1 MGLNAARRK
10 TAQQNARKIS
20 TLFSQPSQLSQLSQ
34 SAVAKQL
41 VLFYY
46 RWQRVDRRTKTDIG
60 RRAAASISGGFR
72 IMINQQRVMEIL
84 NKGNNN
90 DQWSLMCDR
99 FLATLII
106 INLLG
111 ICLESVQS
119 VRDQYDTQLMYLEI
133 ISVSIFSLEYALRL
147 WSSASNT
154 ELKGSTA
161 SQRRFSYATS
171 FTGLIDLIAILPSI
185 MGLFANNLDLRWLR
199 TLRLIRLLKLSH
211 YSTALEDLFSAVYQE
226 RRSFFAAMYI
236 MAIALFMA
244 SALMYLAENAAQPEK
259 FSSIP
264 QTMWW
269 AVVTLTTVGYGDVTP
284 ITPLGQIIG
293 ALTAI
298 SGICAAALLTGIV
311 ASAFANQMARRQAIF
326 EAEVTTALQ
335 DGEISK
341 DEAGTIEL
349 LRNEFKITEEHAL
362 AIIQLAKENYDLK
375 K

>member
-1 MGLNAARRK
+1 
-10 TAQQNARKIS
+10 
-20 TLFSQPSQLSQLSQ
+20 
-34 SAVAKQL
+34 
-41 VLFYY
+41 
-46 RWQRVDRRTKTDIG
+46 
-60 RRAAASISGGFR
+60 
-72 IMINQQRVMEIL
+72 MINQQRVMEIL

-269 AVVTLTTVGYGDVTP
+269 AVVTLTTVGYRCHTRHSPGSNHRRADRDLWHLRSSLADRYRRFSICESDGSP
-284 ITPLGQIIG
+284 
-293 ALTAI
+293 
-298 SGICAAALLTGIV
+298 SGYFR
-311 ASAFANQMARRQAIF
+311 S
-326 EAEVTTALQ
+326 
-335 DGEISK
+335 
-341 DEAGTIEL
+341 
-349 LRNEFKITEEHAL
+349 
-362 AIIQLAKENYDLK
+362 
-375 K
+375 

>member
-1 MGLNAARRK
+1 
-10 TAQQNARKIS
+10 
-20 TLFSQPSQLSQLSQ
+20 
-34 SAVAKQL
+34 
-41 VLFYY
+41 
-46 RWQRVDRRTKTDIG
+46 
-60 RRAAASISGGFR
+60 
-72 IMINQQRVMEIL
+72 MINQQRVMEIL

-90 DQWSLMCDR
+90 DRWSLMCDR

-106 INLLG
+106 LSLLG

-119 VRDQYDTQLMYLEI
+119 VREQYGAQLMYLEI
-133 ISVSIFSLEYALRL
+133 ISVSIFSLEYALRF
-147 WSSASNT
+147 WSSASNS

-185 MGLFANNLDLRWLR
+185 VGLFANNLDLRWLR
-199 TLRLIRLLKLSH
+199 TLRLVRLLKLSH
-211 YSTALEDLFSAVYQE
+211 YSTALEDLYSAVYQE

-236 MAIALFMA
+236 MANALFMA
-244 SALMYLAENAAQPEK
+244 SALMYLAENTAQPEK

-264 QTMWW
+264 QAMWW

-284 ITPLGQIIG
+284 VTPLGQIIG

-341 DEAGTIEL
+341 DEAGTIEM

-362 AIIQLAKENYDLK
+362 AIIQLAKEQHELK